1 MIDEILINIGL
12 TETRVALVEGGRLVE
27 LGVYRDGHDT
37 MVGDVYL
44 GRVDKVVPGMQ
55 AAFVDLGLNR
65 AGFLAAADAAV
76 LGADPLVTPSIE
88 QVVRDGDSVLVQ
100 VSKDPIGD
108 KGPKVTADVTF
119 AGRALVYTPLSPT
132 LAVSRRIADL
142 NERERL
148 LALAG
153 GLREDTD
160 GFILRTVAA
169 GAEADV
175 LVAEAAGL
183 RQLWRELESRI
194 AEART
199 KGKRPCRLHRDLEPV
214 IRALRDHGGLGVGS
228 IRIDDGEALTQ
239 ARTYIGRCSPLL
251 AGRLAWHRGPGP
263 LFARHNIEAQ
273 IEAALR
279 PRVRLPSGGEITIQA
294 TEGLTAIDVDSG
306 SYVSGRDQGE
316 TCRVINLEA
325 AAEIARQLRLRAI
338 GGLIVIDFIHM
349 NDPATIADVQAAF
362 AQALA
367 DDPAPIR
374 VAGMSELGL
383 VEMTR
388 RRVREPL
395 AHLLTE
401 CCPTCDGDGRVPTF
415 ATALAELLR
424 AIEREAAWVVGPLM
438 VRAAPEL
445 TNALDPD
452 RRRLLERRV
461 GRAVEWRAEADWPR
475 GRWDVTVAS

>member
-1 MIDEILINIGL
+1 MIDEILINVGL
-12 TETRVALVEGGRLVE
+12 TETRVALVSTGRLVE
-27 LGVYRDGHDT
+27 LGLARAGEDT

-55 AAFVDLGLNR
+55 AAFVDIGLNR

-76 LGADPLVTPSIE
+76 LGADPDAVPPIDAVLK
-88 QVVRDGDSVLVQ
+88 DGDRVLVQ

-108 KGPKVTADVTF
+108 KGPKITADVTF

-142 NERERL
+142 AERERL
-148 LALAG
+148 LALAE
-153 GLREDTD
+153 GLREAKD
-160 GFILRTVAA
+160 GFILRTVAE
-169 GAEADV
+169 GAEADT
-175 LVAEAAGL
+175 LAGEAAGL
-183 RQLWRELESRI
+183 RQLWRELTGRI
-194 AEART
+194 AAAQ
-199 KGKRPCRLHRDLEPV
+199 GKTPCRLHRDLDPV
-214 IRALRDHGGLGVGS
+214 TRALRDHGGVGVSS
-228 IRIDDGEALTQ
+228 IRIDDGEALTA
-239 ARTYIGRCSPLL
+239 ARTYVGRFAPGLS
-251 AGRLAWHRGPGP
+251 GRLAWHRGPEP
-263 LFARHNIEAQ
+263 IFARHNIEQQ
-273 IEAALR
+273 IETALR

-349 NDPATIADVQAAF
+349 TDAATVEDVLAAF
-362 AQALA
+362 NRALA

-374 VAGMSELGL
+374 VSGMSELGL

-401 CCPTCDGDGRVPTF
+401 CCHACDGTGRVPTF

-424 AIEREAAWVVGPLM
+424 AIEREAARGAGPVL

-445 TNALDPD
+445 AQALDPE
-452 RRRLLERRV
+452 RRRQLERRI
-461 GRAVEWRAEADWPR
+461 GRAVEWRGETGWPR
-475 GRWDVTVAS
+475 ERWDVTVTP

>member
-1 MIDEILINIGL
+1 MIDEILINVGL
-12 TETRVALVEGGRLVE
+12 TETRVALISGGRLVE
-27 LGVYRDGHDT
+27 LGVARIGEDT

-55 AAFVDLGLNR
+55 AAFVDIGMNR

-76 LGADPLVTPSIE
+76 LGDDPDAVPAIDTVLK
-88 QVVRDGDSVLVQ
+88 DGDRVLVQ

-142 NERERL
+142 PERERL
-148 LALAG
+148 LALAE
-153 GLREDTD
+153 GLRESKD
-160 GFILRTVAA
+160 GFILRTVAE
-169 GAEADV
+169 GADAAT

-183 RQLWRELESRI
+183 RQLWRELSGRV
-194 AEART
+194 ATA
-199 KGKRPCRLHRDLEPV
+199 KGNKGPCRLHRDLDPV
-214 IRALRDHGGLGVGS
+214 TRALRDHGGAGVSS
-228 IRIDDGEALTQ
+228 IRIDDGEALTA
-239 ARTYIGRCSPLL
+239 ARTYIGRFAPVLS
-251 AGRLAWHRGPGP
+251 GKLAWHRGPESI
-263 LFARHNIEAQ
+263 FARHNIEQQ

-306 SYVSGRDQGE
+306 SYVTGRDQGE

-338 GGLIVIDFIHM
+338 GGLIVIDFIHTT
-349 NDPATIADVQAAF
+349 DPATVADVLAAF
-362 AQALA
+362 NQALA

-374 VAGMSELGL
+374 VSGMSELGL

-401 CCPTCDGDGRVPTF
+401 SCPTCDGDGRVPTF

-424 AIEREAAWVVGPLM
+424 AVEREAARGTGPVLA
-438 VRAAPEL
+438 RAAPEL
-445 TNALDPD
+445 TQALDAE
-452 RRRLLERRV
+452 RRRQLERRV

>member
-1 MIDEILINIGL
+1 MIDEILINVGL
-12 TETRVALVEGGRLVE
+12 TETRIALLDAGRLVE
-27 LGVYRDGHDT
+27 LAVNRDGDDT

-55 AAFVDLGLNR
+55 AAFVDLGLHR
-65 AGFLAAADAAV
+65 AGFLAAIDAAV
-76 LGADPLVTPSIE
+76 LGPDPTATPPIE
-88 QVVRDGDSVLVQ
+88 DVLKDGDYLLVQ

-132 LAVSRRIADL
+132 LAVSRRLADAA
-142 NERERL
+142 ERERL
-148 LALAG
+148 LALG
-153 GLREDTD
+153 QGLRGEKD
-160 GFILRTVAA
+160 GFILRTVAE
-169 GAEADV
+169 GAEAAE
-175 LVAEAAGL
+175 LAAEAAGL
-183 RQLWRELESRI
+183 RQLWRELE
-194 AEART
+194 AKLPAARS
-199 KGKRPCRLHRDLEPV
+199 KAPVRLHRDLDPV
-214 IRALRDHGGLGVGS
+214 TRALRDHAGPNVRS
-228 IRIDDGEALTQ
+228 IRIDDGEALTL
-239 ARTYIGRCSPLL
+239 ARTYVGRFAPML
-251 AGRLAWHRGPGP
+251 AGRLAWHRGPDP
-263 LFARHNIEAQ
+263 LFGRHNVEQQ
-273 IEAALR
+273 IDTALR

-306 SYVSGRDQGE
+306 SYVSGRNQSE

-349 NDPATIADVQAAF
+349 NDAATVEQVLSAF
-362 AQALA
+362 NQALS

-401 CCPTCDGDGRVPTF
+401 ACPACDGDGRVPTF

-424 AIEREAAWVVGPLM
+424 AVAREAARGVGPVL

-445 TNALDPD
+445 AQALGPE
-452 RRRLLERRV
+452 RRRELERRV
-461 GRAVEWRAEADWPR
+461 GRAVEWRSETGWSR
-475 GRWDVTVAS
+475 RHWDVTIAS